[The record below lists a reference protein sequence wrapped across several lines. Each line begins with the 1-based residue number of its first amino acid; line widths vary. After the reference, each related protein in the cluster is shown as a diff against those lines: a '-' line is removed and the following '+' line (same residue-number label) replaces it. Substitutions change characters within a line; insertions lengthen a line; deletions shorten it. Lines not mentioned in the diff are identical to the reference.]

1 MAEAVFYEDAYL
13 RDLRA
18 TVKEVNDNWIELDRT
33 IFYPT
38 GGGQPGDT
46 GVFTAQNGQSWSVID
61 TRKGS
66 TPGAIVHQLESIDHG
81 ILVGDELDTTLDWER
96 RYTLMKM
103 HTGMHLLGSLI
114 PVGVTGGAVGVA
126 KSRVD
131 FDLGEHKIDKD
142 TLNMQLKVL
151 VQEAHNIVIG
161 SITEEQLDQSPG
173 LVRTMSVQPP
183 RGVGTIRM
191 IRIENVDYQ
200 PCGGTHLRNT
210 SEIGNIQVK
219 KIENKGRHN
228 RRVHIVL
235 DD

>member
-1 MAEAVFYEDAYL
+1 MTEAVFYEDAYL

-46 GVFTAQNGQSWSVID
+46 GVFSAQNGQSWPVID

-66 TPGAIVHQLESIDHG
+66 TPGAIVHQLESTDHG

-131 FDLGEHKIDKD
+131 FDLGEHQIDKD
-142 TLNMQLKVL
+142 TLNMQLKLL